1 MSPKNIIFVAVT
13 VLVGI
18 CLFGAG
24 VVVGALRASKVS
36 QKQEAPLVVLTSYR
50 AYKALESGDTERA
63 KFWCGGLL
71 ATYTEK
77 YDSVF
82 PTGAASVPFERLL
95 SEARQISQIARTN
108 GFRRAFETNAENP
121 QP

>member
-1 MSPKNIIFVAVT
+1 MKAKNIIL

-18 CLFGAG
+18 CLFVTG
-24 VVVGALRASKVS
+24 VVVGALCAQKEA
-36 QKQEAPLVVLTSYR
+36 QKQDAPLAVLTSYR
-50 AYKALESGDTERA
+50 AYKALESGDTEGA

-82 PTGAASVPFERLL
+82 PTGAAPVRFEKVLTN
-95 SEARQISQIARTN
+95 ARRISQTARSN

-121 QP
+121 EP